1 MADCDERSSPPVI
14 PLLDLQ
20 AQYRSIKSEID
31 TAVLRVLD
39 SGKYVLGD
47 EVKAFEQE
55 FTQHCGVSE
64 VVAVNSGT
72 SALHLALLA
81 AGVSA
86 GDEVVTV
93 PFTFVATVA
102 AITYTGATPVFVDI
116 DPVSYTL
123 DPDKIEARITPRTKA
138 IVPVHLYGH
147 AADMDPILSIGQRH
161 GLKVIEDASQAHLG
175 AYQGRPCGSLGDIA
189 AFSFYPGKNFGAYGE
204 GGAVVTNNDDLARR
218 MRMLRDW
225 GQAKKYE
232 HLLRGFNYRM
242 DEIQGAILRVK
253 LRHLEGWTEARRRNA
268 TLYSSL
274 LKSSPAVLPA
284 ERSNC
289 RHVYHAY
296 TVRVTD
302 RNSVQ
307 AELQK
312 QEIQTGVHYPV
323 PVHLQPAYSELGT
336 LGDFPEAERAAAEV
350 LSLPIY
356 PELTT
361 DQIANIAS
369 SFSTAANGT
378 S

>member
-1 MADCDERSSPPVI
+1 MI

-39 SGKYVLGD
+39 SGQYVLGD
-47 EVKAFEQE
+47 EVKAFERE
-55 FTQHCGVSE
+55 FSEHCGVSE

-81 AGVSA
+81 AEVNP
-86 GDEVVTV
+86 GDEVITV

-123 DPDKIEARITPRTKA
+123 DPDRIEARITPRTKA
-138 IVPVHLYGH
+138 IVPVHLYGQT
-147 AADMDPILSIGQRH
+147 ADMDPILSIGQRH

-189 AFSFYPGKNFGAYGE
+189 AFSFYPGKNLGAYGE
-204 GGAVVTNNDDLARR
+204 GGAVVTNNYDLARR

-225 GQAKKYE
+225 GQTKKYE
-232 HLLRGFNYRM
+232 HSLQGFNYRM
-242 DEIQGAILRVK
+242 DELQGTILRVK
-253 LRHLEGWTEARRRNA
+253 LRYLEGWTEARRRNA
-268 TLYSSL
+268 KIYSSL
-274 LKSSPAVLPA
+274 LEGSLVVLPV

-312 QEIQTGVHYPV
+312 QEIQTSVHYPV
-323 PVHLQPAYSELGT
+323 PVHLQPAYSALGT
-336 LGDFPEAERAAAEV
+336 IGDFPEAERAASEV

-361 DQIANIAS
+361 DQITKVVS
-369 SFSTAANGT
+369 SLRTATSGT
-378 S
+378 SS

>member
-1 MADCDERSSPPVI
+1 MI

-39 SGKYVLGD
+39 SGRYVLGD
-47 EVKAFEQE
+47 EVEAFERE
-55 FTQHCGVSE
+55 FSEHCGVSD

-81 AGVSA
+81 AGVNA
-86 GDEVVTV
+86 GDEVITV

-123 DPDKIEARITPRTKA
+123 DPDRIEARITPRTKA
-138 IVPVHLYGH
+138 IVPVHLYGQ

-175 AYQGRPCGSLGDIA
+175 AYQGHLCGSLGDIA
-189 AFSFYPGKNFGAYGE
+189 AFSFYPGKNLGAYGE
-204 GGAVVTNNDDLARR
+204 GGAVVTNNYDLARR

-225 GQAKKYE
+225 GQTKKYE
-232 HLLRGFNYRM
+232 HSLQGFNYRM
-242 DEIQGAILRVK
+242 DELQGTILRVK
-253 LRHLEGWTEARRRNA
+253 LRYLEGWTEARRRNA
-268 TLYSSL
+268 KIYSSL
-274 LKSSPAVLPA
+274 LEGSLVVLPV

-307 AELQK
+307 TELQK

-323 PVHLQPAYSELGT
+323 PVHLQPAYSVLGT
-336 LGDFPEAERAAAEV
+336 IGDFPEAERAASEV

-361 DQIANIAS
+361 DQIAKVVS
-369 SFSTAANGT
+369 SLRTATCGT
-378 S
+378 SS

>member
-47 EVKAFEQE
+47 EVKAFEKE
-55 FTQHCGVSE
+55 FAQHCGVSE

-81 AGVSA
+81 TGVSA

-102 AITYTGATPVFVDI
+102 TITYTGATPVFVDI

-175 AYQGRPCGSLGDIA
+175 SYQGRPCGSLGDIA

-242 DEIQGAILRVK
+242 DEIQAAILRVK

-296 TVRVTD
+296 TVRVPD

-307 AELQK
+307 AKLQK
-312 QEIQTGVHYPV
+312 KDIQTGVHYPV
-323 PVHLQPAYSELGT
+323 PVHLQPAYSELGAP
-336 LGDFPEAERAAAEV
+336 GDFPEAERAAAEV

-361 DQIANIAS
+361 DQITNVAS